1 MRYGDLYR
9 VIELSPAALDI
20 VRKAISNKDLK
31 WKDSAIDGKGSKST
45 IRKSEVAWIND
56 TNLFKMLMSVVGE
69 INKLTEWNLNIQGC
83 EPVQFGIYTEDNFYD
98 WHVDQHNRSHDPR
111 MHGCIRKVSMSLLM
125 NSEDE
130 FEGGELDIEIYKPGT
145 NPRYDTVKLPKGS
158 AVFFQ
163 SDMWHRVRPVTKG
176 IRKSLVA
183 WFYGPP
189 YT

>member
-1 MRYGDLYR
+1 MYQD
-9 VIELSPAALDI
+9 IERI
-20 VRKAISNKDLK
+20 M
-31 WKDSAIDGKGSKST
+31 KST
-45 IRKSEVAWIND
+45 NGNHFGFDGMTI
-56 TNLFKMLMSVVGE
+56 
-69 INKLTEWNLNIQGC
+69 TELAQ
-83 EPVQFGIYTEDNFYD
+83 YTEYPEGGFYD

-111 MHGCIRKVSMSLLM
+111 MNGCIRKVSMSLLM
-125 NSEDE
+125 NDE

-145 NPRYDTVKLPKGS
+145 EPRYDTIKLPKCS

-163 SDMWHRVRPVTKG
+163 SDRWHRVRPVTKG

>member
-1 MRYGDLYR
+1 
-9 VIELSPAALDI
+9 
-20 VRKAISNKDLK
+20 
-31 WKDSAIDGKGSKST
+31 
-45 IRKSEVAWIND
+45 
-56 TNLFKMLMSVVGE
+56 
-69 INKLTEWNLNIQGC
+69 
-83 EPVQFGIYTEDNFYD
+83 
-98 WHVDQHNRSHDPR
+98 

-125 NSEDE
+125 NDE

-145 NPRYDTVKLPKGS
+145 EPRYDTIKLPKGS

-163 SDMWHRVRPVTKG
+163 SDRWHRVRPVTKG